1 MKEKIEQL
9 KADKAALEEAQIVLR
24 KHGNDSSL
32 IVDDAAVCIQE
43 KINRLEKQAADRWKE
58 VKQIVEYWNSHE
70 FLLYNPGGILQQ
82 VALYVRHL
90 EIQLEERTCNAAH
103 MDN

>member
-1 MKEKIEQL
+1 MNEQIEQL
-9 KADKAALEEAQIVLR
+9 KSDKAALEAAKEAMQKFETKIAELER
-24 KHGNDSSL
+24 QA
-32 IVDDAAVCIQE
+32 DDPFKEA
-43 KINRLEKQAADRWKE
+43 KQF
-58 VKQIVEYWNSHE
+58 IEYWGRDE